1 MLISLFPLHFLM
13 SPQKKL
19 RIKFV
24 TKRNQRKRQREI
36 SEKESENTSSTKRAK
51 TDEATVETK
60 SIKTEKHDEA
70 QKDDEKTIVKEEN
83 TSVDEVANVKTEG
96 ETDEDED
103 PEEDPEEEEDE
114 DMEDGSPQ
122 HDSANEARFHC
133 SSSFYVYPLFFV
145 TPPFPVWGNT
155 STNLLFL
162 CSLCMFHYF
171 SVILD
176 HIFCLVQVLC
186 FLGILLVSLSLHI
199 RSHDSC

>member
-1 MLISLFPLHFLM
+1 MLISIFPLHFLI

-36 SEKESENTSSTKRAK
+36 SDKESEKTSSTKRVK

-60 SIKTEKHDEA
+60 SIKTEKRDEA

-83 TSVDEVANVKTEG
+83 TSVDQVANVKTEG

-103 PEEDPEEEEDE
+103 PEEDPEEEDE

-133 SSSFYVYPLFFV
+133 SSSFYVFTLFFV
-145 TPPFPVWGNT
+145 TLPFSVWGNT
-155 STNLLFL
+155 ATNLLFGY
-162 CSLCMFHYF
+162 SLCMFHYF

-176 HIFCLVQVLC
+176 HIFCLVRVLC
-186 FLGILLVSLSLHI
+186 FLGILLVSLHI